1 MTYQNNQLTQ
11 NDFRRQKRKKQTAED
26 FTPLFLVNEMLN
38 KLPQEVWEEGKTF
51 CDPSCGNGNFLIEVL
66 KRKLNNHHD
75 LLQALQTIYGVD
87 IMSDNIEE
95 CRLRL
100 LKLISQYTQITAE
113 HIKAVYNNIVFTSAT
128 PTIKH
133 PKGRYPRGA
142 LDYSFKFPNKASMK
156 DVQSWLD
163 NIKERLEKVD
173 VDKGVIGDLLA
184 VEENQIKSED
194 GEDEDDYSRLFL
206 DL

>member
-1 MTYQNNQLTQ
+1 MN
-11 NDFRRQKRKKQTAED
+11 
-26 FTPLFLVNEMLN
+26 
-38 KLPQEVWEEGKTF
+38 
-51 CDPSCGNGNFLIEVL
+51 
-66 KRKLNNHHD
+66 
-75 LLQALQTIYGVD
+75 
-87 IMSDNIEE
+87 
-95 CRLRL
+95 
-100 LKLISQYTQITAE
+100 
-113 HIKAVYNNIVFTSAT
+113 
-128 PTIKH
+128 
-133 PKGRYPRGA
+133 
-142 LDYSFKFPNKASMK
+142 